1 MKKAVLGVI
10 GAGHLA
16 NAQHLPNLMYTPNAF
31 LKTVC
36 DIRPEAVKA
45 AQADYKIPH
54 GETDYKKVLA
64 DPEIQG
70 VLVVTQPKDHAPLTI
85 EALKAG
91 KHVYVEK
98 PLAES
103 VEECRSIIAAE
114 KASGKHVA
122 VGLNRRFAP
131 AYRKAKELL
140 ARHGGAHNIFYR
152 MTDTYS
158 YTWGR
163 NMPPGCRVF
172 HETCHVFDI
181 LRWLT
186 GQEVQTVYCV
196 DGRPD
201 DEIVTLKFA
210 GGSVATIMSSGWATL
225 DWPKESMEVIAGKG
239 GLTVDNFVEMW
250 TYGFDDAERRYRFKG
265 HFHPGQEWTQ
275 GFMYEALGS
284 EALRAMYAHMPLRFE
299 LEKAA
304 NPAKFG
310 LAPFEVPF
318 PDTAEG
324 RIYKEWLQKISGG
337 YDVNKG
343 WLPSVEHFAQC
354 ILDGSTP
361 ENAGARD
368 GLIAEQLAN
377 AVVESRK
384 AGKPVRLAN
393 SD

>member
-1 MKKAVLGVI
+1 MKKAVLGLI

-16 NAQHLPNLMYTPNAF
+16 NAQHLPNLMYTPSAT

-36 DIRPEAVKA
+36 DVFPEAVKS
-45 AQADYKIPH
+45 AQAKYNIPH

-70 VLVVTQPKDHAPLTI
+70 VLIVTQPKDHAPLTI

-103 VEECRSIIAAE
+103 VAECQAVIAAE

-122 VGLNRRFAP
+122 VGFNRRFAP
-131 AYRKAKELL
+131 SYRKAKELL
-140 ARHGGAHNIFYR
+140 ARHDGAHNIFYR

-163 NMPPGCRVF
+163 NMPPGVRIF

-181 LRWLT
+181 LRWFT
-186 GQEVQTVYCV
+186 NSEVDTVYCV

-201 DEIVTLKFA
+201 DEIITLKFK

-225 DWPKESMEVIAGKG
+225 DWPKESIEVVAGKG
-239 GLTVDNFVEMW
+239 GLTIDNFVEMW
-250 TYGFDDAERRYRFKG
+250 TYGFEDAERRYRFKG
-265 HFHPGQEWTQ
+265 HFHPGREWTQ
-275 GFMYEALGS
+275 RYLYEALGS
-284 EALRAMYAHMPLRFE
+284 EAMRAFYQHQTLRFE

-304 NPAKFG
+304 NPQKFG
-310 LAPFEVPF
+310 PMPPVEF

-324 RIYKEWLQKISGG
+324 KIYKEWLETRLATG
-337 YDVNKG
+337 YDVDKG
-343 WLPSVEHFAQC
+343 WLESVNHFATC
-354 ILDGSTP
+354 ILTGQAP

-384 AGKPVRLAN
+384 AGQPVKMKY
-393 SD
+393 